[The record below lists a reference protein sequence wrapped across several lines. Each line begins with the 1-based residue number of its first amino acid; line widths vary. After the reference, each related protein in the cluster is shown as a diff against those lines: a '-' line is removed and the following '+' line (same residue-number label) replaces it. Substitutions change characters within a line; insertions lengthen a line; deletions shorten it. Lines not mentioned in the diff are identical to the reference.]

1 MNHLHNPAAGD
12 APEGIFAGSL
22 VIINLQQPRE
32 KFLGL
37 LLKLDGLGAQIRGVD
52 LNSFEDLLRQA
63 AKQGTGDGYGP
74 VLSTMFFPAG
84 RIERIL
90 LDEPA
95 GSLPSCGQRFHQS
108 TGLDFTE
115 FLRSR

>member
-1 MNHLHNPAAGD
+1 MSDQLD
-12 APEGIFAGSL
+12 QVISAGSVVL
-22 VIINLQQPRE
+22 VSLQQPRE

-37 LLKLDGLGAQIRGVD
+37 LLKLDNLGAQLRGID
-52 LNSFEDLLRQA
+52 LNSFDDLISQTSA
-63 AKQGTGDGYGP
+63 GCADEGIGP
-74 VLSTMFFPAG
+74 ILSTMFIPAL

-95 GSLPSCGQRFHQS
+95 GTLPSCGQRFQGR
-108 TGLDFTE
+108 TGIDFAE

>member
-1 MNHLHNPAAGD
+1 MNHRESPVTGD
-12 APEGIFAGSL
+12 APEGISTGSL

-37 LLKLDGLGAQIRGVD
+37 LLKLDGLGAHIRGVD
-52 LNSFEDLLRQA
+52 LNSFEDLLREA
-63 AKQGTGDGYGP
+63 AAEGDSDGYGP
-74 VLSTMFFPAG
+74 VLSTLFFPTS

-108 TGLDFTE
+108 TGLDFNE